1 MELIKP
7 DKKYYNSFLE
17 AVKEYK
23 ENNVMTYQFFE
34 CDIENIFIRMQELE
48 DGINL
53 PEGWVTGTYL
63 WMVDGDEFVGEVN
76 IRHKLTE
83 DLLKL
88 GGHIGYGVRYSRQNE
103 GIGTKMLS
111 LALKYAKDELGLDK
125 VLLTCNDDNYASIK
139 VIENNNGML
148 QDKVQNTIDNYTW
161 TTRRYWIDL

>member
-1 MELIKP
+1 MKLIKP
-7 DKKYYNSFLE
+7 DRKYYNSFLE

-23 ENNVMTYQFFE
+23 ENNVTTYQFFE
-34 CDIENIFIRMQELE
+34 CETEDIFIRMQELE

-53 PEGWVTGTYL
+53 PDGWVTGTYL
-63 WMVDGDEFVGEVN
+63 WMVDGGEFVGEVN
-76 IRHKLTE
+76 IRHNLTE

-88 GGHIGYGVRYSRQNE
+88 GGHIGYGVRYSRQNK

-111 LALKYAKDELGLDK
+111 LALQYAKNELGLDR

-148 QDKVQNTIDNYTW
+148 QDKIHNTIDNHTW

>member
-34 CDIENIFIRMQELE
+34 CDIEDIFIRMQELE

>member
-1 MELIKP
+1 MKLIKP

-23 ENNVMTYQFFE
+23 ENNVTTYQFFE
-34 CDIENIFIRMQELE
+34 CDTKDIFIRMQELE

-53 PEGWVTGTYL
+53 PDGWVTGTYL

-83 DLLKL
+83 DLLKF

-111 LALKYAKDELGLDK
+111 LALKYAKVELGLDK

-139 VIENNNGML
+139 VIENNDGVL
-148 QDKVQNTIDNYTW
+148 QDKIQNTIENYTW

>member
-1 MELIKP
+1 MKLIKP
-7 DKKYYNSFLE
+7 DRKYYNSFLE
-17 AVKEYK
+17 AVKEYT
-23 ENNVMTYQFFE
+23 ENNVTTYQFFE
-34 CDIENIFIRMQELE
+34 CDTEDIFIRMQELE

-53 PEGWVTGTYL
+53 PKGWVTGTYL

-111 LALKYAKDELGLDK
+111 LALTYAKNELGLDK

-139 VIENNNGML
+139 VIENNNGVL
-148 QDKVQNTIDNYTW
+148 QDKIHNTIDNYTW